1 MAKSSLKIRQSLSTI
16 SSKDFLLQWRSS
28 NARCLS
34 WSRCFFIRV
43 LKKKEPRVTFTANGK
58 RKFVPRDQVSPLL
71 VVYCF
76 LYLLKYRA
84 LGCVSSLKSQIALK
98 IRIWIL
104 VKKHTLRFFDE
115 DDYEYEIFSILSVA
129 QAWTSVILAGKRDNG
144 RHSTTSFSE
153 EVVVAGRSYQ
163 VIKWRLPFAVNVILN
178 LSNNYS
184 WRSIERI
191 PKRSRNSIHNWSM
204 VRTEFWM
211 ENSGLFPYFF

>member
-1 MAKSSLKIRQSLSTI
+1 MAKSSRKIRQSLSTI

-43 LKKKEPRVTFTANGK
+43 LKKKEPRVTFTANGNLYH
-58 RKFVPRDQVSPLL
+58 VHDQVSPLL

-76 LYLLKYRA
+76 LYLLKYRG
-84 LGCVSSLKSQIALK
+84 LGCVSSLKSEIALK

-104 VKKHTLRFFDE
+104 VKKRTLRFFDE

-129 QAWTSVILAGKRDNG
+129 QAWTNVILAGKRDNR

-153 EVVVAGRSYQ
+153 EVVVAGTSYQ
-163 VIKWRLPFAVNVILN
+163 VIK
-178 LSNNYS
+178 
-184 WRSIERI
+184 
-191 PKRSRNSIHNWSM
+191 
-204 VRTEFWM
+204 
-211 ENSGLFPYFF
+211 

>member
-1 MAKSSLKIRQSLSTI
+1 MTIKTATMLVFNSTITQSNPQTKRKKAQINQAQDQKRQHFNSLSKNLLPFVEMAKSSRKIRQSLSTI

-76 LYLLKYRA
+76 LYLLKCRA
-84 LGCVSSLKSQIALK
+84 SGYVSSLKSEIGLK

-104 VKKHTLRFFDE
+104 VKKRTFRFFDE
-115 DDYEYEIFSILSVA
+115 DDYEYKIFSILSIG
-129 QAWTSVILAGKRDNG
+129 QAWTSVILAGKRDSR
-144 RHSTTSFSE
+144 RHTRTSFSK

-163 VIKWRLPFAVNVILN
+163 
-178 LSNNYS
+178 
-184 WRSIERI
+184 
-191 PKRSRNSIHNWSM
+191 M
-204 VRTEFWM
+204 
-211 ENSGLFPYFF
+211 